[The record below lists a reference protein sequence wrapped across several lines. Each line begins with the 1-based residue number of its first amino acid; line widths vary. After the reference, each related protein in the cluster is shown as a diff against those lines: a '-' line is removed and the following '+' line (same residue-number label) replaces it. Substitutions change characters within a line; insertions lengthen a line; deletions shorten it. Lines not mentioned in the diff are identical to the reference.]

1 MSESAKFCQGLKI
14 HYSTPRDILELHYI
28 DDINAET
35 SEFTSEDEH
44 FGIRCWQLKR
54 RL

>member
-1 MSESAKFCQGLKI
+1 MQTNTFFL
-14 HYSTPRDILELHYI
+14 TPRDVLELYYI
-28 DDINAET
+28 DDNNAET

-54 RL
+54 GL